1 MISVQKAIFPGIAL
15 GCFFLVFIAGLIARP
30 GVSLAEN
37 NPAAVTLPGDG
48 NPGGDVSQDP
58 AGQPVQEPI
67 DAAAQ
72 AATVNANEKIDKPEK
87 PQPAADTSASPKKEN
102 KPESQPECSLNSG
115 YPDKIRQ
122 WCSLIEQAAG
132 KYALDSNL
140 VAAVMLQES
149 GGNPKAYSKSGAV
162 GLMQVM
168 PRNGIAASF
177 RCANGP
183 CFASRPTM
191 EELFDPAFNVDY
203 GVRMLAGLIQKR
215 GNIREGLKA
224 YGPINMGYRY
234 ADIILNIMDRYD

>member
-15 GCFFLVFIAGLIARP
+15 GCFFLVFITELIANPR
-30 GVSLAEN
+30 VTLAESA
-37 NPAAVTLPGDG
+37 PDAFPLPAAGQAAVTG
-48 NPGGDVSQDP
+48 SQDP
-58 AGQPVQEPI
+58 APAAGVQNENLEP
-67 DAAAQ
+67 A
-72 AATVNANEKIDKPEK
+72 K
-87 PQPAADTSASPKKEN
+87 PAADTSASSPKKNEN
-102 KPESQPECSLNSG
+102 EQASTPDCSLKSG

-132 KYALDSNL
+132 KYELDPNL

-162 GLMQVM
+162 GLLQVM
-168 PRNGIAASF
+168 PSNGIAANF
-177 RCANGP
+177 RCVNGP

-191 EELFDPAFNVDY
+191 NELFDPAFNVDY
-203 GVRMLAGLIQKR
+203 GVRMLSGLIRKR
-215 GNIREGLKA
+215 GDVREGLKA